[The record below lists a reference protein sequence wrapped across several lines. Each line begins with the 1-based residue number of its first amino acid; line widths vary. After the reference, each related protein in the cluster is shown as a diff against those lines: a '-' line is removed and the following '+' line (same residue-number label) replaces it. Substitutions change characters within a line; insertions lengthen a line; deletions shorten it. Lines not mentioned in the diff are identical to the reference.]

1 MQISVQEKQIQNPSS
16 VSRVITILLSAAAM
30 GTEPLQLVIKLED
43 LKRPQSQPLGW
54 LSLFFNGNKHL
65 VIE

>member
-16 VSRVITILLSAAAM
+16 VSRVITILLSAAAI

-43 LKRPQSQPLGW
+43 LKRPQSQPFRR
-54 LSLFFNGNKHL
+54 LSFFLDGNKYL